1 MTVFLLLKTVS
12 RLSEETASDRKQ
24 ALLHLCY
31 PLSIP
36 FEKTHFE
43 KQVSFQNL
51 SPTLSHLLSKAHLLP
66 QFLVHSKLSTL
77 LLQQTM
83 VQGKVIT
90 VETSPFEGQK
100 PGTSGLRKPVAT
112 FMQPRYTEN
121 FVQAI
126 LDVALKGKSS
136 PAEVTLVV
144 GGDGR
149 YFSKPAIEAIIALA
163 AGNGVS

>member
-1 MTVFLLLKTVS
+1 
-12 RLSEETASDRKQ
+12 
-24 ALLHLCY
+24 
-31 PLSIP
+31 
-36 FEKTHFE
+36 
-43 KQVSFQNL
+43 
-51 SPTLSHLLSKAHLLP
+51 
-66 QFLVHSKLSTL
+66 
-77 LLQQTM
+77 M

-121 FVQAI
+121 FVQAT

-136 PAEVTLVV
+136 PKDVTLVV

-163 AGNGVS
+163 AGNGVSLNFLKLSHFNNFGFRWVVSLWPRTA